1 MYPVFL
7 PLLSK
12 NSTIVFLKADPD
24 MRDPSSYWEL
34 QKGQERLTAT
44 KLKSLIQTFIEDYR
58 RRKIETLILKPEEN
72 TDIFILF
79 LP

>member
-1 MYPVFL
+1 MYSAFL
-7 PLLSK
+7 TLLSK
-12 NSTIVFLKADPD
+12 NSIVFLKADPD
-24 MRDPSSYWEL
+24 MRDSSSCWEL

-58 RRKIETLILKPEEN
+58 KRKIETLILKSGEH
-72 TDIFILF
+72 TFLFYF